1 MKRSTKEN
9 ILLVLCGTAVIL
21 LLAMFAN
28 VGHAAEPLTWQSP
41 CANNAVPIFKIVKP
55 DKLEMR
61 CLPTDKPFM
70 TIQGCVGPK
79 AKKVMVAG
87 KPNVQITCTSWNQYQ
102 TNIPMDWTCT
112 PPPAKVQGP
121 LQ

>member
-1 MKRSTKEN
+1 MKN
-9 ILLVLCGTAVIL
+9 LLMGL
-21 LLAMFAN
+21 LLMVAMSAS
-28 VGHAAEPLTWQSP
+28 GTTIAADPITWQSP
-41 CANNAVPIFKIVKP
+41 CKNNAVPLFKVVKP
-55 DKLEMR
+55 DKLELR
-61 CLPTDKPFM
+61 CLATDPKPFF

-79 AKKVMVAG
+79 AKKVMVDG
-87 KPNVQITCTSWNQYQ
+87 KTNVQITCTSWNQYQ